1 MARRGGAAA
10 AEDSGGSSDLSSEIE
25 SLDSSNSRFSD
36 PVRDSPSTTTEEPAA
51 PPPPSTPSAPDL
63 PAGGVSTGPQGP
75 TAAPASAPAFDPRAE
90 ILQLRGA
97 LEVQQA
103 RSALFE
109 RELQFRAAA
118 AAQEAAAAQPAQ
130 QVDPILQEV
139 LDILQVS
146 EDDLIEVFQGGAK
159 GAQIVTR
166 ALQATALLAVQA
178 SERRLVQYYQRDQ
191 GARQQ
196 AQVVEQRAG
205 QMHEAFWTAFPELA
219 DHAVI
224 VQHYAA
230 QVAAEQAQAPRFDW
244 ESAQREVAARTV
256 NHLRQIYNVNVPLA
270 QSAGYGTTG
279 NGYAPPRPTLQ
290 SRLRPAFGEMGNGSA
305 RATGPAGQSQLTAEI
320 LDLAR

>member
-1 MARRGGAAA
+1 MARRGGSAA
-10 AEDSGGSSDLSSEIE
+10 AEDTGSAADLASEVE
-25 SLDSSNSRFSD
+25 SLSPSESRFSD
-36 PVRDSPSTTTEEPAA
+36 PVRDTPSSEEAPGS
-51 PPPPSTPSAPDL
+51 PPPQPSAP
-63 PAGGVSTGPQGP
+63 PAGPEPGGGVETVAP
-75 TAAPASAPAFDPRAE
+75 TTAPPTPAFDPRAE
-90 ILQLRGA
+90 IEQLRRS
-97 LEVQQA
+97 LEIQQQ
-103 RSALFE
+103 RSGLLE

-118 AAQEAAAAQPAQ
+118 AMQQAAAAEPQP
-130 QVDPILQEV
+130 QVDPTLQEV

-166 ALQATALLAVQA
+166 ALQATALLAIQA
-178 SERRLVQYYQRDQ
+178 AEKRLVQYYQRDQ
-191 GARQQ
+191 GVRQQ
-196 AQVVEQRAG
+196 AQVVETRAG
-205 QMHEAFWTAFPELA
+205 QMHDAFWTNFPELY

-256 NHLRQIYNVNVPLA
+256 NHLRQVYGMNIATA
-270 QSAGYGTTG
+270 QPVAAYGMTG

-290 SRLRPAFGEMGNGSA
+290 SRLRPAFGEMGTGAARPGNPSA
-305 RATGPAGQSQLTAEI
+305 QTQLTAEI

>member
-1 MARRGGAAA
+1 MARRGGSAAA
-10 AEDSGGSSDLSSEIE
+10 AEDTGSSAADLASEVE
-25 SLDSSNSRFSD
+25 SLSPAESRFSD
-36 PVRDSPSTTTEEPAA
+36 PVRDTASEEPSS
-51 PPPPSTPSAPDL
+51 PPPQPSAP
-63 PAGGVSTGPQGP
+63 PSGPEPGGGVATGVAP
-75 TAAPASAPAFDPRAE
+75 TAPPTTPEFDPRVE
-90 ILQLRGA
+90 IEQLRRS
-97 LEVQQA
+97 LEIQQQ
-103 RSALFE
+103 RSGLLE

-118 AAQEAAAAQPAQ
+118 AMQQAAAAEPQP
-130 QVDPILQEV
+130 QVDPTLQEV

-166 ALQATALLAVQA
+166 ALQATALLAIQA
-178 SERRLVQYYQRDQ
+178 AEKRLIQYYTRDQ

-205 QMHEAFWTAFPELA
+205 QMHDAFWSQFPELY

-256 NHLRQIYNVNVPLA
+256 NHLRQVYNVNVPLA
-270 QSAGYGTTG
+270 GFNATG

-290 SRLRPAFGEMGNGSA
+290 SRLRPAFGEMGTGAA
-305 RATGPAGQSQLTAEI
+305 RPGNPNAQTQLTAEI

>member
-1 MARRGGAAA
+1 MARRGGSAAA
-10 AEDSGGSSDLSSEIE
+10 AEDTGSSAADLASEVE
-25 SLDSSNSRFSD
+25 SLSPSESRFSD
-36 PVRDSPSTTTEEPAA
+36 PVRDSSSSEEPSS
-51 PPPPSTPSAPDL
+51 PPPQPSAP
-63 PAGGVSTGPQGP
+63 PSPEPGGGVETVAP
-75 TAAPASAPAFDPRAE
+75 TAAPPTPAFDPRAE
-90 ILQLRGA
+90 IEQLRRS
-97 LEVQQA
+97 LEIQQQ
-103 RSALFE
+103 RSGLLE

-118 AAQEAAAAQPAQ
+118 AMQQAAAAEPQT
-130 QVDPILQEV
+130 QVDPTLQEV

-166 ALQATALLAVQA
+166 ALQATALLAIQA
-178 SERRLVQYYQRDQ
+178 AEKRLVAYYQRDQ
-191 GARQQ
+191 GVRQQ
-196 AQVVEQRAG
+196 AQIVDQRAG
-205 QMHEAFWTAFPELA
+205 QMHDAFWTQFPELA

-256 NHLRQIYNVNVPLA
+256 NHVRQVYNLNVPLA
-270 QSAGYGTTG
+270 GYTATG

-290 SRLRPAFGEMGNGSA
+290 SRLRPAFGEMGTGAA
-305 RATGPAGQSQLTAEI
+305 RPGNPNAQTQLTAEI

>member
-1 MARRGGAAA
+1 MARRGGSAAA
-10 AEDSGGSSDLSSEIE
+10 AEESGSSAADLASEVE
-25 SLDSSNSRFSD
+25 SLGPSESRFSD
-36 PVRDSPSTTTEEPAA
+36 PVRESTSSEEAPGSPPPQPSGPPGGPEPGGGVETVAPTA
-51 PPPPSTPSAPDL
+51 PPT
-63 PAGGVSTGPQGP
+63 
-75 TAAPASAPAFDPRAE
+75 PAFDPRQE
-90 ILQLRGA
+90 IEQLRRS
-97 LEVQQA
+97 LEIQQQ
-103 RSALFE
+103 RSGLLE

-118 AAQEAAAAQPAQ
+118 AMQQAAAAEPQP
-130 QVDPILQEV
+130 QVDPTLQEV

-146 EDDLIEVFQGGAK
+146 EDDLLEVFQGGAK

-166 ALQATALLAVQA
+166 ALQATALLAIQA
-178 SERRLVQYYQRDQ
+178 AEKRLVAYYTRDQ

-205 QMHEAFWTAFPELA
+205 QMHDAFWSQFPELY
-219 DHAVI
+219 DHQII

-256 NHLRQIYNVNVPLA
+256 NHLRQVYNVNVPLGA
-270 QSAGYGTTG
+270 APQGFSATG

-290 SRLRPAFGEMGNGSA
+290 SRLRPAFGEMGTGAA
-305 RATGPAGQSQLTAEI
+305 RPGNPNAQTQLTAEI